1 MKQINIH
8 ISQQFETIRSFG
20 NSILMVKL
28 SNPLGNILE
37 FNDRGRPRAKIGIK
51 KNSNTFESINALY
64 EDRELVLNAF
74 KSEIFPLKSARG
86 QKIKL
91 LASK

>member
-1 MKQINIH
+1 MKQIDIH
-8 ISQQFETIRSFG
+8 IFQQFKTIRSFG
-20 NSILMVKL
+20 NSTLMVKL

-37 FNDRGRPRAKIGIK
+37 FNDRGRPRAQIGIN

-86 QKIKL
+86 QKIKI
-91 LASK
+91 LAFK